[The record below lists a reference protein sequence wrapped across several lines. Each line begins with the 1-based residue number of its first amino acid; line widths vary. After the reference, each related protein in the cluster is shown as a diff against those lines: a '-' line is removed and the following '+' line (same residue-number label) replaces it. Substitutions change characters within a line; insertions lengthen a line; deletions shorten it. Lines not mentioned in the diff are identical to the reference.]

1 MKAALRLHEER
12 QLIEIFSFLA
22 LGLAAGVL
30 AGMLGIGGGVV
41 VVPAL
46 IWLFHREGL
55 NEQIIPHLA
64 IGTSLATIVFTSLSA
79 IYAQHKRRAIDWPIV
94 RLLAP
99 ATLLGGF
106 ASGYL
111 AGFIPAE
118 TLKTI
123 FALFLL
129 LIGTQFILNWK
140 PAPHWCLP
148 GRGGL
153 WGAGL
158 SIGALSALLGIGG
171 GNITVPF
178 LHACNLE
185 LKRAIAIST
194 ALGFPI
200 ALFGAA
206 GFVLSGWHNAALP
219 ASTLGYVSLPAL
231 AAIAGVSILVAP
243 LGVRLSHELPV
254 KKLKQ
259 VFGLLVLAISIS
271 MLWNGLS

>member
-1 MKAALRLHEER
+1 
-12 QLIEIFSFLA
+12 LIEIFSFLA
-22 LGLAAGVL
+22 LGMVAGVL

-46 IWLFHREGL
+46 IWLFHSEGY
-55 NEQIIPHLA
+55 NDQIVPHLA

-111 AGFIPAE
+111 AGFIPAAI
-118 TLKTI
+118 LKTI

-140 PAPHWCLP
+140 PASHWRLP
-148 GRGGL
+148 GRNGL
-153 WGAGL
+153 WGVGL
-158 SIGALSALLGIGG
+158 GIGALSALLGIGG

-231 AAIAGVSILVAP
+231 AAIAGVAIMTAH
-243 LGVRLSHELPV
+243 LGVRLSHDLPV
-254 KKLKQ
+254 RKLKQ
-259 VFGLLVLAISIS
+259 VFGLLVLVISVS

>member
-22 LGLAAGVL
+22 LGLVAGVL

-129 LIGTQFILNWK
+129 LVGIQFILNWK
-140 PAPHWCLP
+140 PAPHWRLP

-153 WGAGL
+153 WGSGL

-231 AAIAGVSILVAP
+231 TAIASVSIMMAP

>member
-1 MKAALRLHEER
+1 ML
-12 QLIEIFSFLA
+12 EIVSFLV
-22 LGLAAGVL
+22 LGLIAGLL

-41 VVPAL
+41 IVPAL
-46 IWLFHREGL
+46 IWIFQHHGL
-55 NEQIIPHLA
+55 LPEIIPHLA
-64 IGTSLATIVFTSLSA
+64 IGTSLATIVFTSLAA
-79 IYAQHKRRAIDWPIV
+79 IRAQHKRRAIDWPVV

-111 AGFIPAE
+111 AGFIPASI
-118 TLKTI
+118 LKAS
-123 FALFLL
+123 FAVFLL
-129 LIGTQFILNWK
+129 FVGTQFVLDWK
-140 PAPHWCLP
+140 PAAHWRLP

-158 SIGALSALLGIGG
+158 GIGSLSALLGIGG

-194 ALGFPI
+194 ALGLPI

-206 GFVLSGWHNAALP
+206 GFVLTGWGNALLPP
-219 ASTLGYVSLPAL
+219 ASMGYVSLPAL
-231 AAIAGVSILVAP
+231 AAISGAAVLTAP
-243 LGVRLSHELPV
+243 LGVRFAHDLPV
-254 KKLKQ
+254 KRLKRI
-259 VFGLLVLAISIS
+259 FGVLVLAISLR
-271 MLWNGLS
+271 MLWSVLA

>member
-1 MKAALRLHEER
+1 V
-12 QLIEIFSFLA
+12 IEIFSFVV
-22 LGLAAGVL
+22 LGLVAGLL

-46 IWLFHREGL
+46 IWLFHRDGFS
-55 NEQIIPHLA
+55 EQIIPHLA
-64 IGTSLATIVFTSLSA
+64 IGTSLAAIVFTSLSA
-79 IYAQHKRRAIDWPIV
+79 IRAQQKRRAIDWPMV

-118 TLKTI
+118 ILKTT

-129 LIGTQFILNWK
+129 LVGTQFVLDWK
-140 PAPHWCLP
+140 PAPHWRLP
-148 GRGGL
+148 GRGAL

-158 SIGALSALLGIGG
+158 GIGSLSALLGIGG

-178 LHACNLE
+178 LHACNLD

-194 ALGFPI
+194 ALGLPI

-206 GFVLSGWHNAALP
+206 GFVLSGWDHAGLP
-219 ASTLGYVSLPAL
+219 AGTVGYISLPAL
-231 AAIAGVSILVAP
+231 AAIASVSILAAP
-243 LGVRLSHELPV
+243 LGVRLSHTLPV

-259 VFGLLVLAISIS
+259 VFGLLVLAISLS
-271 MLWNGLS
+271 MLWNVLFS

>member
-1 MKAALRLHEER
+1 MLD
-12 QLIEIFSFLA
+12 IVSFLT
-22 LGLAAGVL
+22 LGLAAGML

-46 IWLFHREGL
+46 ILLFQHQGL
-55 NEQIIPHLA
+55 PAEVIPHLA
-64 IGTSLATIVFTSLSA
+64 IGTSLAAIVFTSLSA
-79 IYAQHKRRAIDWPIV
+79 IRAQHKRRAIDWSVV

-111 AGFIPAE
+111 AGFIPAGI
-118 TLKTI
+118 LKAA
-123 FALFLL
+123 FSVFLL
-129 LIGTQFILNWK
+129 LVGTQFLLDWK
-140 PAPHWCLP
+140 PAAHWRLP
-148 GRGGL
+148 GRAGL

-158 SIGALSALLGIGG
+158 GIGSLSALLGIGG

-200 ALFGAA
+200 ALFGAV
-206 GFVLSGWHNAALP
+206 GFVLSGWGHAALP
-219 ASTLGYVSLPAL
+219 PGSFGYVFLPAL
-231 AAIAGVSILVAP
+231 AAIAATAILAAP
-243 LGVRLSHELPV
+243 LGVRLAHNLPV
-254 KKLKQ
+254 KNLKRI
-259 VFGLLVLAISIS
+259 FGVLVLAISLR
-271 MLWNGLS
+271 MLWSVFA